1 MLTTGGLC
9 RRALRGS
16 TPLAT
21 HNLNYALC
29 ARPRRSASSILE
41 KAVLHLNEWKRGIL
55 SPLPSWDG
63 GQPLK
68 PTPIPRKRLMHK
80 CSSGRGIEPR
90 IVLRQKPPWKSF
102 TCWTDGHHRHDRRVQ
117 DARQSIPQNRHEARS
132 AFVKQY
138 ACSLVVGESNPESF
152 TD

>member
-55 SPLPSWDG
+55 SPLPYWDG

-68 PTPIPRKRLMHK
+68 PTRIQRKGSIYK
-80 CSSGRGIEPR
+80 FSSGRGIEPR
-90 IVLRQKPPWKSF
+90 IVLRQKPP
-102 TCWTDGHHRHDRRVQ
+102 
-117 DARQSIPQNRHEARS
+117 
-132 AFVKQY
+132 
-138 ACSLVVGESNPESF
+138 
-152 TD
+152 